1 VNRFDIQNTALR
13 GLRIIERKRVHD
25 ERGFLSRLFC
35 ADELAAAGWRA
46 PVAQINHTHTVQ
58 RGTVRGLHFQSPPHA
73 EAKIVSCLAGEVWDV
88 AVDIRR
94 GSPTFLRWHAEHLSA
109 ENLRALLI
117 PQGFAHGYQALS
129 ADCQLIYVHS
139 APYSQVAQGALNPTD
154 PRLAISW
161 PLEIT
166 AISERDRSHPLLT
179 PDYQGVAE

>member
-1 VNRFDIQNTALR
+1 MNRFEIHDTALR
-13 GLRIIERKRVHD
+13 GLRIIERRRVLD

-35 ADELAAAGWRA
+35 ADELAAAGWCG
-46 PVAQINHTHTVQ
+46 PVAQINHTYTVR

-109 ENLRALLI
+109 ENLRALFI

-154 PRLAISW
+154 SRLGIPW
-161 PLEIT
+161 PLDIT
-166 AISERDRSHPLLT
+166 VISERDRSHRFLT